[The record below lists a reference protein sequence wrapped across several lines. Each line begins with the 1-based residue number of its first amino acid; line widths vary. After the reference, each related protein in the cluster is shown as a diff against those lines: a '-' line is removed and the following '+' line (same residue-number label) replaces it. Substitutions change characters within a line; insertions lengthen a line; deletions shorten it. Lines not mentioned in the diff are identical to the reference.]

1 MKLFVQYKSVCV
13 EEYHSGEQYGDWSA
27 EYDFTVKGVST
38 ASLKSGKYRQTDY
51 LEEEFEVDFD
61 ATPGETIWVLS
72 MVYSS
77 GDSFGS
83 SSGNGE
89 VLWVFK
95 SRELAEHVASQVN
108 DNSEQFQIAIKTDGG
123 ADIVLSNPAA
133 GYFEN
138 ISAMYVEPFTLVGV

>member
-1 MKLFVQYKSVCV
+1 MKLFVQYTETTIDS
-13 EEYHSGEQYGDWSA
+13 YHSGEQYGEWSA
-27 EYDFTVKGVST
+27 EYDFKVRGVST
-38 ASLKSGKYRQTDY
+38 ASFEAGTHCRVDVR
-51 LEEEFEVDFD
+51 EEEFEVDFE
-61 ATPGETIWVLS
+61 ATPGDTIWVLT
-72 MVYSS
+72 MIYSS

-95 SRELAEHVASQVN
+95 SRELTEQAADQFE
-108 DNSEQFQIAIKTDGG
+108 DDSEQYQIAIKTEGG
-123 ADIVLSNPAA
+123 ADVVLSNPAY